1 MAASTIQSAE
11 QELLG
16 IVREL
21 LRELGSSDAAQRA
34 TLTSSLD
41 RDLGLG
47 SLERVELLMRIER
60 RFGKRLPDEV
70 AQRADSLQEFLVALE
85 GEQADKGVKQRY
97 PIRQPS
103 VAAPPPPKDA
113 ASFAEVLR
121 LFAQSDPERVQ
132 IHLLEEDRGQDISY
146 GQLYQRSADV
156 AAGLIAR
163 GLKPGETVAIML
175 PTCADFFYSF
185 FGVTLAGGIAVPI
198 YPPARPK
205 QIEEYVR
212 RQLGILRN
220 AEVRFLVSWPQA
232 EVVSE
237 VMRVGLPSLIDVT
250 SAGELAALGRAQTG
264 RLPNP
269 ADTFFIQYT
278 SGSTGNPKGVTLT
291 HSNVLANVK
300 GIGWAV
306 KARPD
311 DIVVSW
317 LPLYHDMGLIGSWLF
332 SVYHGYP
339 ITVMSPLDFLSR
351 PERWLWAMSDSG
363 GTLCPAPNFSYELC
377 VRKIEYASI
386 EGVDLSRW
394 RIAINAGEPVMPA
407 TLKAF
412 SKRFEPH
419 GFRPESWVPCYG
431 LAESSVALTFPPVDR
446 PPVIDR
452 IRRAEYETEGRA
464 EPAGS
469 YPGMT
474 LEFVANGVPLPGH
487 EVKVVGDSGEVLGER
502 QRGRVL
508 FRGPSRTA
516 GYFRN
521 AEATRAA
528 IDSGGWMDSGDLG
541 YWADGE
547 LFITGRLK
555 DCIIKSGHNII
566 PQDVENAAAEV
577 AGVRKG
583 CIAAFGS
590 VSSESGTERLVV
602 VAETRI
608 TDKAQ
613 RSRIRREIVAE
624 VSRKVGVP
632 PDVVALAPPQAVPK
646 TSSGKIRRAET
657 RKLFEEGKLDRVAGE
672 PWLQVARLWL
682 SNLGGLL
689 RLRLREVGSALRRAT
704 SGLVIGGGSVVGGAL
719 VRLSPSRRVS
729 ASIIRTCLKTV
740 AVVHRE
746 RLQARGALDAR
757 PLPRVLLANRV
768 GPADA
773 CAVIAALRSTTLIGD
788 ESVLPRSPF
797 GTAFLLSPI
806 TLATRRDL
814 GSSLT
819 SALRGGFDVLL
830 FSETAPGEP
839 AARCRFR
846 IEAFEAAFQAGAEI
860 APVWV
865 SGLDGFLTGKR
876 QTQGGLV
883 LVGESIEA
891 SGGSAA
897 DLAAARNRLRIAL
910 AELAEQAPQTL

>member
-1 MAASTIQSAE
+1 
-11 QELLG
+11 
-16 IVREL
+16 
-21 LRELGSSDAAQRA
+21 
-34 TLTSSLD
+34 
-41 RDLGLG
+41 
-47 SLERVELLMRIER
+47 
-60 RFGKRLPDEV
+60 
-70 AQRADSLQEFLVALE
+70 
-85 GEQADKGVKQRY
+85 
-97 PIRQPS
+97 
-103 VAAPPPPKDA
+103 
-113 ASFAEVLR
+113 
-121 LFAQSDPERVQ
+121 
-132 IHLLEEDRGQDISY
+132 
-146 GQLYQRSADV
+146 
-156 AAGLIAR
+156 
-163 GLKPGETVAIML
+163 ML

-220 AEVRFLVSWPQA
+220 AQVRFLVSWPQA
-232 EVVSE
+232 KAVSE

-250 SAGELAALGRAQTG
+250 SVGELAALGRAQTG
-264 RLPNP
+264 RLPDP
-269 ADTFFIQYT
+269 DDIFFIQYT

-407 TLKAF
+407 TLQAF
-412 SKRFEPH
+412 SKRFEPY
-419 GFRPESWVPCYG
+419 GFRREAWVPCYG
-431 LAESSVALTFPPVDR
+431 LAESSVALTFPPIDR

-452 IRRAEYETEGRA
+452 IRRSQYETEGRA
-464 EPAGS
+464 EPAGD

-487 EVKVVGDSGEVLGER
+487 EVKIVDDDGRILGER

-508 FRGPSRTA
+508 FRGPSKTA

-521 AEATRAA
+521 SEATRAV

-547 LFITGRLK
+547 IFITGRLK

-590 VSSESGTERLVV
+590 VSSQSGTERLVV

-608 TDKAQ
+608 TDSAQ

-632 PDVVALAPPQAVPK
+632 PDIVALAPPQAVPK

-657 RKLFEEGKLDRVAGE
+657 RKLYEEGKLDRTAGE
-672 PWLQVARLWL
+672 PWLQVTRLWL

-689 RLRLREVGSALRRAT
+689 RLRVRKLGAWLRRAS
-704 SGLVIGGGSVVGGAL
+704 SGAIIGGVSALGGAL
-719 VRLSPSRRVS
+719 ARLSPSRRVS
-729 ASIIRTCLKTV
+729 AWIIRSSV
-740 AVVHRE
+740 RAAAVLHGE
-746 RLQARGALDAR
+746 RLRARGALSVQRR
-757 PLPRVLLANRV
+757 PRILLANRV

-773 CAVIAALRSTTLIGD
+773 CAVIAALRSPTLIGD
-788 ESVLPRSPF
+788 EAELGRSPF
-797 GTAFLLSPI
+797 GTAFLISPI
-806 TLATRRDL
+806 TLSTRRDL
-814 GSSLT
+814 SSTLAAVLN
-819 SALRGGFDVLL
+819 SRLDVLL
-830 FSETAPGEP
+830 FSENAPGEP
-839 AARCRFR
+839 PARCRFR
-846 IEAFEAAFQAGAEI
+846 IEAFEAAAEAGAEI
-860 APVWV
+860 APVWI
-865 SGLDGFLTGKR
+865 SGLEGFLTGTR
-876 QTQGGLV
+876 NGHRGRV
-883 LVGESIEA
+883 LVGESIQT
-891 SGGSAA
+891 SGGRGAESAA
-897 DLAAARNRLRIAL
+897 DRNRLRIAL
-910 AELAEQAPQTL
+910 AELASRSE